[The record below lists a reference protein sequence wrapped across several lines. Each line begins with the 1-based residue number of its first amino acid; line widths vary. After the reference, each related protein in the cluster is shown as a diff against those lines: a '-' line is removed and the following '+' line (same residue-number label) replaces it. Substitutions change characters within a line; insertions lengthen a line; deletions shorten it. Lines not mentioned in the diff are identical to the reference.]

1 MSNELRNFLALSYD
15 ELEQLNL
22 KAKEQRQKRV
32 AVHKI
37 QEERIKYLT
46 DEKRIKAVTVLFSD
60 LEGRLHM
67 LDYDKKFLVK
77 SWDNLTFDG
86 SSIRGFT
93 AQRESDLRLAM
104 DWASFYWAP
113 ADVFGSGKVLV
124 FGEVIDKDG
133 SPYSADIRGRLK
145 GFAGEMYKNE
155 EYTLNAANEI
165 EGFLFQ
171 GSDAERRYNE
181 TGKFEYV
188 NTGGYYHSLPGD
200 PLRTF
205 IDTTAEVQ
213 RAMGFQNE
221 KDHPEVAPSQFEI
234 NYGYGEVVQA
244 ADQIQLYKLI
254 CRQVATRMGLT
265 ACFLPKP
272 VVGVNGNGMHTNV
285 SISKGGKNIYW
296 DPKGEE
302 KLSKFGW
309 AFVDRILTHGNDIC
323 LLLNASVNAY
333 RRLDPHFE
341 APNQLKASPVDRGS
355 MIRIPIGNERSM
367 RVEVR
372 SVAPDANPYLVMY
385 SIFRTGIEGETA
397 KIKNLRQA
405 ERYLP
410 DNVYLALDNF
420 RKADWTTKLLGEDV
434 KARYG
439 ALKQAAADRC
449 ARHSARLSKCRK
461 CSTTTRSTINS
472 CGICFR
478 QIPQGSGEWGGSPVT
493 KSTRF
498 SLVHSSHSRRRAH
511 ALNRSGR
518 LRHSWPL
525 LRPMP
530 RRFLPYWL
538 RPSMLL
544 RCAQR
549 CNRRT
554 SPSPQQRAR
563 STAASSHRAFRSW
576 SWRRSAFGSHGPYPG

>member
-1 MSNELRNFLALSYD
+1 MSTELRNFLSLSYD

-22 KAKEQRQKRV
+22 KAKEQRKNRL
-32 AVHKI
+32 APHKI
-37 QEERIKYLT
+37 QEDRIKYLS

-67 LDYDKKFLVK
+67 LDYDKKFLIK

-93 AQRESDLRLAM
+93 AQRESDLRLQM
-104 DWASFYWAP
+104 DWSAFYWGP
-113 ADVFGSGKVLV
+113 SDVFGSGKVLV

-133 SPYSADIRGRLK
+133 SPYSADIRGLLK
-145 GFAGEMYKNE
+145 GYAEKLNKDE
-155 EYTLNAANEI
+155 DYTLNAANEI

-171 GSDAERRYNE
+171 GPDAERHYNE
-181 TGKFEYV
+181 TRKFEYV

-200 PLRTF
+200 LLRTF

-213 RAMGFQNE
+213 RSMGFQNE

-234 NYGYGEVVQA
+234 NYGYGEVVAA

-285 SISKGGKNIYW
+285 SISKGGKNLFW

-302 KLSKFGW
+302 RLSKMGW
-309 AFVDRILTHGNDIC
+309 GFTDKILTHANDIC
-323 LLLNASVNAY
+323 LLLNSSVNAY

-341 APNQLKASPVDRGS
+341 APNQIKASPVDRGS
-355 MIRIPIGNERSM
+355 MIRIPIGNEKSS

-385 SIFRTGIEGETA
+385 SIFKSGLDGDTA

-410 DNVYLALDNF
+410 DNIYTALENF
-420 RKADWTTKLLGEDV
+420 EKAGWTTKLLGADV
-434 KARYG
+434 KARF
-439 ALKQAAADRC
+439 ADLKRASADRC
-449 ARHSARLSKCRK
+449 
-461 CSTTTRSTINS
+461 
-472 CGICFR
+472 
-478 QIPQGSGEWGGSPVT
+478 P
-493 KSTRF
+493 
-498 SLVHSSHSRRRAH
+498 RALGTFVKAPEVQYH
-511 ALNRSGR
+511 HEVYNQ
-518 LRHSWPL
+518 
-525 LRPMP
+525 
-530 RRFLPYWL
+530 FLWNL
-538 RPSMLL
+538 
-544 RCAQR
+544 
-549 CNRRT
+549 
-554 SPSPQQRAR
+554 
-563 STAASSHRAFRSW
+563 F
-576 SWRRSAFGSHGPYPG
+576 

>member
-1 MSNELRNFLALSYD
+1 MSTELRNFLALPYD
-15 ELEQLNL
+15 ELEELNL
-22 KAKEQRQKRV
+22 KAKKQRQDRV
-32 AVHKI
+32 APHKV
-37 QEERIKYLT
+37 QEERIKYLS

-67 LDYDKKFLVK
+67 LDYDKKFLIK

-133 SPYSADIRGRLK
+133 TPYSADIRGRLK
-145 GFAGEMYKNE
+145 AFAGEMYKKE

-181 TGKFEYV
+181 TGKFDYV

-234 NYGYGEVVQA
+234 NYSYGEVVQA

-265 ACFLPKP
+265 ASFLPKP

-385 SIFRTGIEGETA
+385 SIFRTGVEGETA

-410 DNVYLALDNF
+410 DNIYLALDNF
-420 RKADWTTKLLGEDV
+420 RKSEWTTKLLGEDV
-434 KARYG
+434 KGRY
-439 ALKQAAADRC
+439 ADLKQAAADRC
-449 ARHSARLSKCRK
+449 ARQLGTFVKVPEVQYHHEVY
-461 CSTTTRSTINS
+461 N
-472 CGICFR
+472 
-478 QIPQGSGEWGGSPVT
+478 Q
-493 KSTRF
+493 
-498 SLVHSSHSRRRAH
+498 
-511 ALNRSGR
+511 
-518 LRHSWPL
+518 
-525 LRPMP
+525 
-530 RRFLPYWL
+530 FLWNL
-538 RPSMLL
+538 
-544 RCAQR
+544 
-549 CNRRT
+549 
-554 SPSPQQRAR
+554 
-563 STAASSHRAFRSW
+563 F
-576 SWRRSAFGSHGPYPG
+576 

>member
-1 MSNELRNFLALSYD
+1 MSTELRNFLALPYD
-15 ELEQLNL
+15 ELEELNL
-22 KAKEQRQKRV
+22 KAKKQRQDRV
-32 AVHKI
+32 APHKV
-37 QEERIKYLT
+37 QEDRIKYLT

-67 LDYDKKFLVK
+67 LDYDKKFLIK

-104 DWASFYWAP
+104 DWGSFYWAP

-133 SPYSADIRGRLK
+133 TPYSADIRGRLK
-145 GFAGEMYKNE
+145 TFAGEMYKKE

-265 ACFLPKP
+265 ASFLPKP

-420 RKADWTTKLLGEDV
+420 RKSDWTTKLLGEDV
-434 KARYG
+434 KGRY
-439 ALKQAAADRC
+439 ADLKQAAADRC
-449 ARHSARLSKCRK
+449 ARQLGTFVKVPEVQYHHEVY
-461 CSTTTRSTINS
+461 N
-472 CGICFR
+472 
-478 QIPQGSGEWGGSPVT
+478 Q
-493 KSTRF
+493 
-498 SLVHSSHSRRRAH
+498 
-511 ALNRSGR
+511 
-518 LRHSWPL
+518 
-525 LRPMP
+525 
-530 RRFLPYWL
+530 FLWNL
-538 RPSMLL
+538 
-544 RCAQR
+544 
-549 CNRRT
+549 
-554 SPSPQQRAR
+554 
-563 STAASSHRAFRSW
+563 F
-576 SWRRSAFGSHGPYPG
+576 

>member
-1 MSNELRNFLALSYD
+1 MSTELRNFLALAYD
-15 ELEQLNL
+15 ELEEMNL
-22 KAKEQRQKRV
+22 KAKKQRQDRV
-32 AVHKI
+32 APHKV

-104 DWASFYWAP
+104 DWGSFYWAP

-145 GFAGEMYKNE
+145 AFAGEMHKQE
-155 EYTLNAANEI
+155 GYTLNAANEI

-171 GSDAERRYNE
+171 GADAERRYNE
-181 TGKFEYV
+181 TGKFDYV

-265 ACFLPKP
+265 ASFLPKP

-285 SISKGGKNIYW
+285 SISKDGKNIYW

-405 ERYLP
+405 QRYLP
-410 DNVYLALDNF
+410 DNIYLALDNF
-420 RKADWTTKLLGEDV
+420 RKAEWTTKLLGEDV
-434 KARYG
+434 KGRY
-439 ALKQAAADRC
+439 ADLKQAAADRC
-449 ARHSARLSKCRK
+449 ARQLGTFVKVPEVQYHHEVY
-461 CSTTTRSTINS
+461 N
-472 CGICFR
+472 
-478 QIPQGSGEWGGSPVT
+478 Q
-493 KSTRF
+493 
-498 SLVHSSHSRRRAH
+498 
-511 ALNRSGR
+511 
-518 LRHSWPL
+518 
-525 LRPMP
+525 
-530 RRFLPYWL
+530 FLWNL
-538 RPSMLL
+538 
-544 RCAQR
+544 
-549 CNRRT
+549 
-554 SPSPQQRAR
+554 
-563 STAASSHRAFRSW
+563 F
-576 SWRRSAFGSHGPYPG
+576 